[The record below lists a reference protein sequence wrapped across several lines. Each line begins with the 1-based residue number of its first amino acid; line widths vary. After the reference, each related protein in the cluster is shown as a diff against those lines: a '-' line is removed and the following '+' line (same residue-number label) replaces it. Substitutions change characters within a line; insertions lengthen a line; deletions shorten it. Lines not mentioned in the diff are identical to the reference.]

1 MNNIEFGIMDGFG
14 DVDSY
19 PSAADAYDQH
29 ISDALRAEQL
39 GYGYYF
45 FIEHQNAPFAYI
57 SSPSVYL
64 AALAARTS
72 SLRFG
77 PMVYQLPMH
86 NPIRLA
92 QDAAMVDSSRGAGWS
107 SAIGYG
113 IHAHE
118 FMRWELPFSERRA
131 MGVEAMEIILKAW
144 TEDTV
149 TYKGEYWSFDEAL
162 PKPKPYQQPYP
173 PRLGR
178 RSQQDVV
185 RLRGQDELPRR
196 SEHRRRRAS
205 WPRSSRISA
214 NAWKEQG
221 HAGRCRRH
229 CIARHVH
236 VAETD
241 AAGARRSRAGAAE
254 GLLRQRRGDEADRRH
269 AHRLGRRSAR

>member
-72 SLRFG
+72 SLHFG

-92 QDAAMVDSSRGAGWS
+92 QDAAMVDNLSRGRLEFG
-107 SAIGYG
+107 IGYG

-131 MGVEAMEIILKAW
+131 MGEEAMEIVLKAW
-144 TEDTV
+144 TEETL
-149 TYKGEYWSFDEAL
+149 TYKGKYWCFDEAL
-162 PKPKPYQQPYP
+162 AKPKPYQQPYP
-173 PRLGR
+173 RVWVGAHSKTSFEYQPVTTFTSDRTSIRTRSRL
-178 RSQQDVV
+178 
-185 RLRGQDELPRR
+185 
-196 SEHRRRRAS
+196 
-205 WPRSSRISA
+205 RSSRISE
-214 NAWKEQG
+214 NAG
-221 HAGRCRRH
+221 RRRATSGRCRRH
-229 CIARHVH
+229 S
-236 VAETD
+236 
-241 AAGARRSRAGAAE
+241 SRATCTW
-254 GLLRQRRGDEADRRH
+254 
-269 AHRLGRRSAR
+269 RSPTNRPAPKPSRSC